1 MIKKTAAALIALILL
16 AVYGCGA
23 AQETSGAPSG
33 DSPDVNTDASVTE
46 AETTTEL
53 PGPDLPDLK
62 YDNRPIVIYKREGDG
77 AGRLIDYT
85 FDELTGD
92 VLNDAVYYRNL
103 AVEEKFAVDVQEVLG
118 AGDAY
123 GTNAKNTIMAGDDAY
138 QLVSAH
144 ARLAFN
150 YSDDGLAL
158 DWYQLPYVN
167 LDNEWWDKNMLEGM
181 TIGGK
186 LYVLP
191 DDLSE
196 SALKETK
203 CYIFNKDMFARY
215 DMELPYQAVRDGLYT
230 FDRFNQD
237 SSAFSYDL
245 DGDGTLSIEKDQY
258 GFAATWWG
266 TPINIIWTAG
276 LRIVQ
281 GVGEDG
287 RLEIVLDV
295 NKADDVFTKLFA
307 FFDEDY
313 AWLVRQDGTTFTG
326 DAFREGRLAMTE
338 ATITSLVSFRDV
350 DHDIGCVP
358 PPKFYEEMTGY
369 ATGVDAGCSGIIL
382 PITNGDLD
390 MLSAVLEYW
399 MYLQYKDV
407 APVYFETVCK
417 TKVARDSESAE
428 MLDLIRANRFYDIGY
443 YLSSFTMNSIGHD
456 LSSTTK
462 GFASWYESKL
472 KAAQKSLDKI
482 NDLYFD
488 D

>member
-1 MIKKTAAALIALILL
+1 MMKKISAAILAAML
-16 AVYGCGA
+16 LGIYGCGTA
-23 AQETSGAPSG
+23 AESGRPAET
-33 DSPDVNTDASVTE
+33 ASAGTE
-46 AETTTEL
+46 TEAAAAAETTTEL
-53 PGPDLPDLK
+53 PGPELPELK
-62 YDNRPIVIYKREGDG
+62 YGNKPIVIYKREGDG

-85 FDELTGD
+85 FDELSGD

-103 AVEEKFAVDVQEVLG
+103 AVEEKFEVDVQEVVG

-123 GTNAKNTIMAGDDAY
+123 GTNARNTIMAGDDAY
-138 QLVSAH
+138 QLVAAH
-144 ARLAFN
+144 ARLAFD
-150 YSDDGLAL
+150 YPGAGLAL
-158 DWYQLPYVN
+158 DWYQLPYV
-167 LDNEWWDKNMLEGM
+167 DFDHEWWDRHMLEGM
-181 TIGGK
+181 TIGKK
-186 LYVLP
+186 LFVLP

-203 CYIFNKDMFARY
+203 IYIFNKDLFAKY
-215 DMELPYQAVRDGLYT
+215 DLELPYQAVRDGLYT
-230 FDRFNQD
+230 FDRFAKD
-237 SSAFSYDL
+237 AAAFSYDL
-245 DGDGTLSIEKDQY
+245 DGDGTLDIEKDQY

-281 GVGEDG
+281 GVGDDG

-295 NKADDVFTKLFA
+295 AKADEVFTKLFD
-307 FFDEDY
+307 FFDQDC
-313 AWLVRQDGTTFTG
+313 AWLVRQDGTSYTS
-326 DAFREGRLAMTE
+326 DAFRQGRLAMTE
-338 ATITSLVSFRDV
+338 ATIISLVSFRDV
-350 DHDIGCVP
+350 DYDIGCVP

-399 MYLQYKDV
+399 MYLQYRDV

-417 TKVARDSESAE
+417 TKAARDADSAE
-428 MLDLIRANRFYDIGY
+428 MLDIIRANRFYDIGY

-456 LSSTTK
+456 LSTSNK

-482 NDLYFD
+482 NDQYFD
-488 D
+488 E